1 MQCNLRKHQQTEKT
15 QQKHTN
21 PSVIPKVWA
30 GAPDEPWRYC
40 RWAAVVTEIQFE
52 ITQFEIVTYI

>member
-1 MQCNLRKHQQTEKT
+1 MYGCPERINALQGKHQQTEKT

-30 GAPDEPWRYC
+30 GAPDEP
-40 RWAAVVTEIQFE
+40 
-52 ITQFEIVTYI
+52 

>member
-30 GAPDEPWRYC
+30 GAPDEP
-40 RWAAVVTEIQFE
+40 
-52 ITQFEIVTYI
+52 